1 MRRMPRRLFL
11 RPATPRAGFGLP
23 LAALFGALAVCAHGE
38 GAGIRCEDLPED
50 QRALCEA
57 LAQCSS
63 RPSAADRKACFDA
76 AYEELRRVE
85 APAATSAQAEAAPV
99 AATAEPLVE
108 ELVEQPPDI
117 APEAPP
123 AAREPRAQPERK
135 RDRKWFG
142 WLRRSRAA
150 NPKPEPEATPR
161 RFNAVVEAVWQ
172 LVRGRQVLLLDD
184 GLLLEGR
191 SGPESRVRAGDTVQ
205 VQVAKTLSGE
215 QYRVT
220 APSRRNFEM
229 ARLRCDEEPQH
240 TRKCVAARGKNPKA
254 GW

>member
-23 LAALFGALAVCAHGE
+23 LAALFGALAVGAHGE
-38 GAGIRCEDLPED
+38 DAGIRCADLPED

-85 APAATSAQAEAAPV
+85 APAATDAEAEDPPTAVTNAPL
-99 AATAEPLVE
+99 AEKLVE
-108 ELVEQPPDI
+108 PQPNT

-123 AAREPRAQPERK
+123 VADEPRAEPERE
-135 RDRKWFG
+135 RDRKWFR
-142 WLRRSRAA
+142 WLRRSRADD
-150 NPKPEPEATPR
+150 PKPKPDPMPKR
-161 RFNAVVEAVWQ
+161 LSAVVEAVWP

-205 VQVAKTLSGE
+205 VQVAKTLGGE

-240 TRKCVAARGKNPKA
+240 ARKCAAARRKNPKA